1 MMSFFGSHLVPMFN
15 TASLYKLKE
24 ELDEVYQYRRTLR
37 LMQILRK
44 KVTSMNIVPRLEAL
58 MEAGKEPSLPF
69 LTYTTGTAS
78 LGDDGDPRNADIDP
92 ELSEW
97 VEQSPHRL
105 RDTHTTSLASAAYL
119 FDTTLEMMDLPEL
132 DLFFLH
138 GREEDRRIPVR
149 KLFHTEG
156 AIPMVRSMLGD
167 GLTMNR
173 RYTLLDAKTCI
184 QENEQTIQVFE
195 VTWDIV
201 FTGKPTTPW
210 AMPHNVLYTSIGNAY
225 IQLSQMHPTDPW
237 PPLLFPHW
245 MNSSLSVEVV
255 KQLERGLNPCTFDC
269 GCSLDDDNYCTGC
282 SKKHVGYIDCVE
294 SPVQPLRHPIY
305 FLKHSPMNAQWDC
318 SCCKK

>member
-1 MMSFFGSHLVPMFN
+1 MFN
-15 TASLYKLKE
+15 TASLYKLKKQQ
-24 ELDEVYQYRRTLR
+24 DEVYQYRRTLR
-37 LMQILRK
+37 LMQMLRK

-69 LTYTTGTAS
+69 LTYTIGSAR
-78 LGDDGDPRNADIDP
+78 LGDDGDPRIGEIDP
-92 ELSEW
+92 DLHEW
-97 VEQSPHRL
+97 VMKSPHRL
-105 RDTHTTSLASAAYL
+105 RDTQTSSLASAAYL

-138 GREEDRRIPVR
+138 GREEDRTIPAR
-149 KLFHTEG
+149 KLFTSEG

-167 GLTMNR
+167 GLTINA
-173 RYTLLDAKTCI
+173 RYTLLDANTCI
-184 QENEQTIQVFE
+184 QDNEQTIQVFE

-210 AMPHNVLYTSIGNAY
+210 AMPRNVLYTSLGNAY
-225 IQLSQMHPTDPW
+225 MQLSQMHPTDPW

-245 MNSSLSVEVV
+245 MNPSLSVEVV
-255 KQLERGLNPCTFDC
+255 KQLESGLNPCTFDC
-269 GCSLDDDNYCTGC
+269 GASLDGDSYCTGC

-294 SPVQPLRHPIY
+294 GNPRHPIY
-305 FLKHSPMNAQWDC
+305 FVKESPMNAQWDC